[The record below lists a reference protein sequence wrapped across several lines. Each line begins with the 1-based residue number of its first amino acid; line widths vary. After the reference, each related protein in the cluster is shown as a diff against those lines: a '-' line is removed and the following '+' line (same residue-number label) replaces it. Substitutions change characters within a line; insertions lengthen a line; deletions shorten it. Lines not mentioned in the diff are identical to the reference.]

1 MYTIQLTEGAGWD
14 APTLQTRAIKTTVDV
29 TRVAALAATWL
40 HEVQQNGAYAQRPD
54 GWRVVNGV
62 GRRIKTSEV

>member
-1 MYTIQLTEGAGWD
+1 MYTIELTDGPGWD
-14 APTLQTRAIKTTVDV
+14 APTLRARAIKTTVDITKV
-29 TRVAALAATWL
+29 TALAAEWL
-40 HEVQQNGAYAQRPD
+40 HEVRQDAPHAHRPD